1 MSRYLIL
8 LLFNLPFIVIGMV
21 NSLVTY
27 KLGRSS
33 KGKLYA
39 RLIFW
44 LVLLSG
50 LILAEPIYEYLH
62 VNGLT
67 VTDSLSLFD
76 VVQITGIIFLIYMTN
91 RNRNKVEALEYRL
104 KNLHQE
110 LSIQLSSEQP
120 NK

>member
-8 LLFNLPFIVIGMV
+8 LLLNLPFIIVGMV
-21 NSLVTY
+21 NSLVAY
-27 KLGRSS
+27 KIGRSS
-33 KGKLYA
+33 KSKLYV
-39 RLIFW
+39 RLAFW
-44 LVLLSG
+44 LILLAG
-50 LILAEPIYEYLH
+50 LIAAEPIYEYLR

-76 VVQITGIIFLIYMTN
+76 VVQITGIIFLIYLTN
-91 RNRNKVEALEYRL
+91 RNRNKVESLEYRL

-110 LSIQLSSEQP
+110 LSIQLSTKRP